1 MANDAL
7 IEEGN
12 TQWWLELIEIQERR
26 RRRDID
32 IEDERADQPEEKD
45 E

>member
-12 TQWWLELIEIQERR
+12 TQWWLNLIKAQERR

-32 IEDERADQPEEKD
+32 LEDERADQPEDQNE
-45 E
+45 

>member
-12 TQWWLELIEIQERR
+12 TQWWQKEIEIQLRR
-26 RRRDID
+26 SRRDNNS
-32 IEDERADQPEEKD
+32 EDERADQTEE
-45 E
+45 ERE

>member
-1 MANDAL
+1 MANYAL

-12 TQWWLELIEIQERR
+12 TQWWLDTLKTQERR

-32 IEDERADQPEEKD
+32 SEDERADQPEEQD

>member
-12 TQWWLELIEIQERR
+12 TRWWLDLIKSQERR
-26 RRRDID
+26 RRRDND
-32 IEDERADQPEEKD
+32 LEDERADQPEE
-45 E
+45 ENE

>member
-12 TQWWLELIEIQERR
+12 TEWWHGELEIQLRR
-26 RRRDID
+26 RRRDNNS
-32 IEDERADQPEEKD
+32 EDERADQTEEKD

>member
-7 IEEGN
+7 IAEGN
-12 TQWWLELIEIQERR
+12 TQWWLDTLKTQERR

-32 IEDERADQPEEKD
+32 LEDERADQPEKED

>member
-12 TQWWLELIEIQERR
+12 TEWWHKELEIQLRR
-26 RRRDID
+26 CRRDNNS
-32 IEDERADQPEEKD
+32 EDERADQTEEKD